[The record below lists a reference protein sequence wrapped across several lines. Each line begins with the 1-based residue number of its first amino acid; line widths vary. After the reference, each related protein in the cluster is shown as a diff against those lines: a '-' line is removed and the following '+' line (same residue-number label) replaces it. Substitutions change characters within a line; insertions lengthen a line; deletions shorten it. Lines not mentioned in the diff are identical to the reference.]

1 MIRDKDVLK
10 TFDRWTDDFTSF
22 VQDKGKV
29 TPGKYRAYGHQA
41 PGHLLRDG
49 KLLWRDIR
57 RRAGVPPP
65 GSSPAHQ
72 RELGLNADQTWSAH
86 ESEGEKPRRKK

>member
-49 KLLWRDIR
+49 SCYGGTFGGARAFR
-57 RRAGVPPP
+57 RRVHHRLTSGNW
-65 GSSPAHQ
+65 G
-72 RELGLNADQTWSAH
+72 
-86 ESEGEKPRRKK
+86 